1 MIRPEWADER
11 GPSTGDESVGRTPIK
26 GRIQP
31 DRVRC
36 ANAFMQLVSI
46 REGDRQAGRV
56 DAQRLG
62 HPHPG
67 WSAGTRAREGR
78 HHRGRRDVRACGWRS
93 DRRKATQPLPIRV
106 LVGDAAGTTVT
117 PGPGDHPSPR
127 GIPKRRLTS
136 TVRFAPGPCARG
148 GPWGG
153 VLARVNQRQAR
164 RRGSLVGGVRP
175 TSEDHR
181 ATPLELFFDLVYV
194 FAVNPG
200 HRLHGGR
207 AQRPRRAPGAAATHP
222 GGASPQRHR
231 GACEVFGGNR
241 AVIDGPF
248 ADSNRSL
255 LSHRTKAAQ
264 KPYT

>member
-1 MIRPEWADER
+1 MNR
-11 GPSTGDESVGRTPIK
+11 SGRTPIK

-106 LVGDAAGTTVT
+106 LVGDAC
-117 PGPGDHPSPR
+117 GDH
-127 GIPKRRLTS
+127 GD
-136 TVRFAPGPCARG
+136 AR
-148 GPWGG
+148 
-153 VLARVNQRQAR
+153 AR
-164 RRGSLVGGVRP
+164 RPPQTQRHSQTLAHQHGRGCCYSPWR
-175 TSEDHR
+175 
-181 ATPLELFFDLVYV
+181 
-194 FAVNPG
+194 
-200 HRLHGGR
+200 
-207 AQRPRRAPGAAATHP
+207 
-222 GGASPQRHR
+222 ASPQRHR
-231 GACEVFGGNR
+231 RRVKFFGGNR